1 MISLFFRTMLFY
13 AFLTLVLRL
22 MGKRQVGEMEI
33 SELVTTLLLSEIAAL
48 PMQDTD
54 IPILHAIIPI
64 LVIFSLEVIITFLK
78 TKWNPLKKIFESK
91 PVYLIKRGVLNQ
103 GELER
108 NRISVNEFL
117 GELRIQGVSSLSD
130 AYYAILEQDG
140 KLSVIKRAKPGETE
154 KGLAHTLISDGQICQ
169 AAKQDL
175 GMSDENI
182 YALCRQ
188 EGVKPDEVFLL
199 LRDDAG
205 TTYCIRKDPKKQKG
219 PHPKKGAETA

>member
-54 IPILHAIIPI
+54 IPILHAIVPI

-103 GELER
+103 QELER

-117 GELRIQGVSSLSD
+117 GELRIQGVSSISD

-140 KLSVIKRAKPGETE
+140 KLSVVKRAKPGEVE
-154 KGLAHTLISDGQICQ
+154 KGLAHTLISDGQICEE
-169 AAKQDL
+169 AKQDL
-175 GMSDENI
+175 GLSDENI
-182 YALCRQ
+182 HAMCQ
-188 EGVKPDEVFLL
+188 AEGVTPNEVFLL

-205 TTYCIRKDPKKQKG
+205 TTFCIRK
-219 PHPKKGAETA
+219 ETKNNKEEGIQTA